1 MFDAVSIQDL
11 IVAVGFT
18 LSFGVGVIAGLLS

>member
-1 MFDAVSIQDL
+1 MFDAMSIQD
-11 IVAVGFT
+11 IAVACGFA